1 VPLVRRLLILGALGA
16 LAAAIAR
23 RLRIGDVEEWIPPEG
38 LEDEPAGGANGAT
51 PLNGATPANG
61 GTLEREGPKIGDED
75 LAAAITFPDD
85 ATLRDRVETE
95 LFRDPE
101 VPKGLMNV
109 DAAAGVITLRGTV
122 DAVWIEDLPI
132 RAGAVEGVVRV
143 ENLLTAA
150 EPDPSGD
157 DTD

>member
-1 VPLVRRLLILGALGA
+1 V
-16 LAAAIAR
+16 
-23 RLRIGDVEEWIPPEG
+23 DS
-38 LEDEPAGGANGAT
+38 AGGA
-51 PLNGATPANG
+51 G
-61 GTLEREGPKIGDED
+61 GRAGRRRER
-75 LAAAITFPDD
+75 
-85 ATLRDRVETE
+85 RDRVETE